1 MGLFKKGTKAYGIFN
16 MKCPR
21 CNEGDLF
28 DTPTFSFKKPFD
40 MPKCCPVCTQ
50 KYEPEPGF
58 YFGAMFISYIIYG
71 WFCIGFIA
79 LLHWVLDWS
88 IAASF
93 AALITLSVFLFV
105 WLFRFSRAIWLNLM
119 VKYDPSQARKSR
131 G

>member
-1 MGLFKKGTKAYGIFN
+1 MALFKKGTKAYGIFH

-40 MPKCCPVCTQ
+40 MPERCPVCNQ

-58 YFGAMFISYIIYG
+58 YYGAMFVSYIIYG

-88 IAASF
+88 IAMSF
-93 AALITLSVFLFV
+93 GALILLSIILFV

-119 VKYDPSQARKSR
+119 VRYDPGKARTKSA
-131 G
+131 